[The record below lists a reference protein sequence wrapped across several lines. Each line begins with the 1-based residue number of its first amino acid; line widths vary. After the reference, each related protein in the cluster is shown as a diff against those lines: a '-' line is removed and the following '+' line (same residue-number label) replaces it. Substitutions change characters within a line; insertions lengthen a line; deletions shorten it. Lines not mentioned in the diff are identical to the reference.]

1 MLVKIGMASIAVG
14 AVSGYA
20 LALVV
25 ERSPIFKRI
34 GIRHPAR
41 IRQVHLDWI
50 IMGTV
55 LVATGLAA
63 PNLPVWVVVL
73 VALGGIVNPLLF
85 LPLAFR
91 ASAQQNLVYVF
102 PQMSACG
109 WSGLAYIGASGVWSN
124 GRNSLL
130 VYGHELGHNF
140 GLLHAGSL
148 RCGAT
153 VMTGPCTVSEYGD
166 PFNVMGNQRPMHFS
180 ALQKAILGWIAAP
193 TLPTHTSG
201 SVTYVLSPVELG
213 GGSTYGVAK
222 GYFQD
227 FLSKEGSAEDKAEAQ
242 ENIKGVDK
250 VVKQIDEFKKMQEQ
264 IDKIN
269 AGQGQLPAPAPS
281 K

>member
-1 MLVKIGMASIAVG
+1 MTAMLVKIGMVSIAVG

-91 ASAQQNLVYVF
+91 ASAQQNLVYRV
-102 PQMSACG
+102 
-109 WSGLAYIGASGVWSN
+109 ASGISFTALST
-124 GRNSLL
+124 GL
-130 VYGHELGHNF
+130 V
-140 GLLHAGSL
+140 S
-148 RCGAT
+148 T
-153 VMTGPCTVSEYGD
+153 
-166 PFNVMGNQRPMHFS
+166 
-180 ALQKAILGWIAAP
+180 AI
-193 TLPTHTSG
+193 
-201 SVTYVLSPVELG
+201 
-213 GGSTYGVAK
+213 
-222 GYFQD
+222 
-227 FLSKEGSAEDKAEAQ
+227 
-242 ENIKGVDK
+242 
-250 VVKQIDEFKKMQEQ
+250 VVC
-264 IDKIN
+264 
-269 AGQGQLPAPAPS
+269 S
-281 K
+281 R